1 MHVFFEDDGAFKAG
15 TVLAANHNSLQVEAI
30 SGKRLKL
37 KAANGLLRFSGPVPS
52 ILLADAQALAAGID
66 PDFLWEVS
74 GDTEFGFAELAK
86 EYFGRA
92 PAPSEAA
99 ALALR
104 LHGSP
109 MHFYKKGKGRYK
121 AAPPE
126 GLQAARAWVERKR
139 RETEEVAAYAAELQ
153 AHRLPPGFGEKL

>member
-1 MHVFFEDDGAFKAG
+1 MHVFFEDDDEFKEV
-15 TVLAANHNSLQVEAI
+15 TVLADNDTSLQVEAI

-37 KAANGLLRFSGPVPS
+37 KAANVLLRFSGPAPS
-52 ILLADAQALAAGID
+52 ILLADAQAIAAGID

-86 EYFGRA
+86 EYFGHA

-104 LHGSP
+104 LHGSARQD
-109 MHFYKKGKGRYK
+109 YGKGKGGYK
-121 AAPPE
+121 AAP
-126 GLQAARAWVERKR
+126 ADR
-139 RETEEVAAYAAELQ
+139 
-153 AHRLPPGFGEKL
+153 